1 MPSEIRVT
9 PAARSCASDRSST
22 VSGLASTVTSQ
33 PGASPNSPSIAV
45 KSPPSWAGGSSVGV
59 PPPRNTVATCGTPG
73 PSTFRA
79 NLISAA
85 AWPA

>member
-1 MPSEIRVT
+1 MPSEIRVI
-9 PAARSCASDRSST
+9 PEARSCASDRSST
-22 VSGLASTVTSQ
+22 VSGLASAVTSQ
-33 PGASPNSPSIAV
+33 PGASPNSASSAV
-45 KSPPSWAGGSSVGV
+45 RSPPSWAGGSRVGV
-59 PPPRNTVATCGTPG
+59 PPPRNTVAAGGTPG